1 MDALDTYGDVIDGW
15 AHKVAEKFV
24 TDVNRHNEKI
34 WYQQSEAIS
43 LELRNMVKNA
53 PVGQVLRSMVE
64 EQVNY
69 IKSLPIEA
77 ADRIYDIHN
86 KAIEAM
92 VTGQRPGELAKEIA
106 ATGDVAMSRAT
117 LIARTEIGRATTALT
132 QARALAIG
140 SPGYI
145 WRTAD
150 DGDVR
155 ESHLRMK
162 DQFVPWDKPPTLDG
176 MTGHAGALPNCRCY
190 CEVVIPHSNV
200 VRLQTGD
207 RIGRIITV
215 DGKPVRVMTIKIK
228 RAA

>member
-1 MDALDTYGDVIDGW
+1 VGDIVNGRYDGSNDSVTEIMDALDTYGDVIDGW

-24 TDVNRHNEKI
+24 TGVNRHNEQI

-92 VTGQRPGELAKEIA
+92 VTGQRPGALAEEIA
-106 ATGDVAMSRAT
+106 ASGDVAKSRAT
-117 LIARTEIGRATTALT
+117 LIARTEIGRATQALT
-132 QARALAIG
+132 RARATSIG
-140 SPGYI
+140 SEGYV

-155 ESHLRMK
+155 PSHQKMNGK
-162 DQFVPWDKPPTLDG
+162 FVRWENPPTLDG

-190 CEVVIPHSNV
+190 CEVVIPETRNY
-200 VRLQTGD
+200 L
-207 RIGRIITV
+207 
-215 DGKPVRVMTIKIK
+215 K
-228 RAA
+228 